1 MIESATFT
9 AVVGICSALFSP
21 DYPIEDKMHKA
32 QACEVFKNYCA
43 ESNGQSEYP
52 SVEYNY
58 EPNASYRPS
67 VRSRKIQRKHP

>member
-1 MIESATFT
+1 MIEPATFT

-21 DYPIEDKMHKA
+21 DYPVEDKMHKA

-43 ESNGQSEYP
+43 DSNGQSEYP

-58 EPNASYRPS
+58 EPNANYRPT
-67 VRSRKIQRKHP
+67 VRARKIQRKHP

>member
-1 MIESATFT
+1 MIEPATFT

-21 DYPIEDKMHKA
+21 DYPVEDRMHKA

-43 ESNGQSEYP
+43 EPIGQRKYP

-58 EPNASYRPS
+58 EPNANYRPS
-67 VRSRKIQRKHP
+67 VRSRKIQRKYP